1 MAENVPKTIIS
12 VDVWT
17 LSAHAAESP
26 WAEGGSWNAEFTV
39 NGAGGA
45 GFGWKYG

>member
-1 MAENVPKTIIS
+1 MVEILPKTMIS

-17 LSAHAAESP
+17 LRAHAAASP
-26 WAEGGSWNAEFTV
+26 DVEVGSWNAEFTE

-45 GFGWKYG
+45 GLGWK